1 MVFRQMS
8 LQIACLR
15 WGIVTVITFVW
26 LFSTMCPHTFLHSA
40 FSNVSSI
47 CLPRKR
53 HSHIGCIC
61 LAFLH
66 CAFSNVYSNCFSEK
80 RQSHICC
87 ICLVSLHCGF
97 SDVSSN
103 VLPVKRH
110 SHIGCICWTFLHCVF
125 SNVPSNN
132 LPERMYGLP
141 CLFPHSLFL
150 LPLDLLHWLCFV
162 AEDFDPSRAS
172 CIVSCRKSCSK
183 LRENR
188 DKKMYL
194 HGEETK
200 RNVRFIKS
208 LQFFESTDRLLS
220 YKLIFNC
227 PETAL

>member
-80 RQSHICC
+80 RQSHI
-87 ICLVSLHCGF
+87 
-97 SDVSSN
+97 
-103 VLPVKRH
+103 
-110 SHIGCICWTFLHCVF
+110 GCICWTFLHCVL
-125 SNVPSNN
+125 SNVPSNGV
-132 LPERMYGLP
+132 PEKL
-141 CLFPHSLFL
+141 HSHIGCICWSFL
-150 LPLDLLHWLCFV
+150 HC
-162 AEDFDPSRAS
+162 
-172 CIVSCRKSCSK
+172 VSSDVSSNC
-183 LRENR
+183 LRENKQSHIDASGCFSQR
-188 DKKMYL
+188 MHTDIDCTCLNVLLHYL
-194 HGEETK
+194 
-200 RNVRFIKS
+200 
-208 LQFFESTDRLLS
+208 LQHYSHF
-220 YKLIFNC
+220 Y
-227 PETAL
+227 